1 VFYIFT
7 TMFAPTRNTAVFLL
21 RSCRAVAHVCTTSGR
36 RLALH
41 MDMQSTSLS
50 IMVNSE

>member
-1 VFYIFT
+1 MFYIFT

-21 RSCRAVAHVCTTSGR
+21 RSCRAVAHVSTTSGR
-36 RLALH
+36 RLQLH